1 MVKGNQG
8 GLLGWVRE
16 VFAGM
21 ARGALPGETRA
32 EWVREADGEVRR
44 YEVWAS
50 PVLPPE
56 VAAFPG
62 ARQAVRLV
70 REVVVKGTGEVRR
83 TEGYALT
90 SLGPEEADARVLGEI
105 WVGRWGVENG
115 SFWVRDVLLRED
127 AFQVRGRGGEVLA
140 VLRAHLVSWL
150 NWKGVRRKKAAL
162 EVFSFNPL
170 AALRFLG
177 LYAE

>member
-1 MVKGNQG
+1 M
-8 GLLGWVRE
+8 LGWVRE

-21 ARGALPGETRA
+21 AERALPGETRA
-32 EWVREADGEVRR
+32 VWEREGDGEVRR

-70 REVVVKGTGEVRR
+70 REVVVKGTGEVWR

-90 SLGPEEADARVLGEI
+90 SLGPNEADAGVLGRL
-105 WVGRWGVENG
+105 WVG
-115 SFWVRDVLLRED
+115 
-127 AFQVRGRGGEVLA
+127 GGCGERV
-140 VLRAHLVSWL
+140 
-150 NWKGVRRKKAAL
+150 
-162 EVFSFNPL
+162 
-170 AALRFLG
+170 FLG
-177 LYAE
+177 AGRAFAGGCFAGAGARG